1 MVKRMLLAKQPHA
14 AYRVLD
20 DTLHGYV
27 RHSPADAGRDRPQL
41 DSQSGAD
48 FAAPHRD
55 RTAIF
60 CGRRPI
66 ALHRFPKPI
75 GSVIL
80 TVERGRTGRP
90 SEKWSTT
97 MGRNHTFMDR
107 EFGKPS
113 YDPADSGE
121 FEEGLVF
128 VIMPFRGQ
136 EMTDAYGAI
145 RDECKKLRLRSK
157 RVDENTGSGLVI
169 REITELIER
178 SEFIVCDLT
187 HERPNVYYELGYAHG
202 VGNEALDILLVAKEG
217 TVLHFD
223 IAPLRVHYYSST
235 EHLRAIISTN
245 LKAMIKATRK

>member
-75 GSVIL
+75 SSVIL

-97 MGRNHTFMDR
+97 MG
-107 EFGKPS
+107 
-113 YDPADSGE
+113 
-121 FEEGLVF
+121 
-128 VIMPFRGQ
+128 
-136 EMTDAYGAI
+136 
-145 RDECKKLRLRSK
+145 
-157 RVDENTGSGLVI
+157 
-169 REITELIER
+169 
-178 SEFIVCDLT
+178 
-187 HERPNVYYELGYAHG
+187 
-202 VGNEALDILLVAKEG
+202 
-217 TVLHFD
+217 
-223 IAPLRVHYYSST
+223 
-235 EHLRAIISTN
+235 
-245 LKAMIKATRK
+245 